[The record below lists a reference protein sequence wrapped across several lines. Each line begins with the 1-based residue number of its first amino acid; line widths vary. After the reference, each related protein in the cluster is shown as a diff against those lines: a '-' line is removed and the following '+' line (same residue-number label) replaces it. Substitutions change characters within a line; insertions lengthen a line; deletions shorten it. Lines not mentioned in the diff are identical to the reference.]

1 MNLAND
7 DWKTPTQVQAE
18 RIAELEARLQ
28 LGNEACFFFMAD
40 RNRLAT
46 EIELMKRANEME
58 IPNFHLS
65 DQDRAELRMRWYK
78 DIVPH
83 ADIHE
88 RHFRQQTQNL

>member
-1 MNLAND
+1 
-7 DWKTPTQVQAE
+7 
-18 RIAELEARLQ
+18 
-28 LGNEACFFFMAD
+28 
-40 RNRLAT
+40 
-46 EIELMKRANEME
+46 MKRANEME